1 MTGRGLHLPLI
12 SWQPYR
18 DTIEYI
24 GGKDWSAV
32 KHQFADR
39 WWGSGE
45 GSQSNIRVAIVS
57 MDI

>member
-1 MTGRGLHLPLI
+1 MYEFEIEVWALPGDGEGPPSPLI

-32 KHQFADR
+32 KYQFADR
-39 WWGSGE
+39 
-45 GSQSNIRVAIVS
+45 
-57 MDI
+57 